1 MNDTNKDMKR
11 ELLIY
16 YLNDYLSKKD
26 IKMKGLLSNVKKK
39 LEIDKPISIRQ
50 FLSFI
55 RFIERERPFKA
66 NSREE
71 IVKYFS
77 PLLYIQAEDQ
87 FNETT
92 AG

>member
-39 LEIDKPISIRQ
+39 L
-50 FLSFI
+50 
-55 RFIERERPFKA
+55 
-66 NSREE
+66 
-71 IVKYFS
+71 
-77 PLLYIQAEDQ
+77 
-87 FNETT
+87 
-92 AG
+92 